1 VRLIEKST
9 GFLPCPLFVSPIRK
23 LVTHHRKG
31 IGPYLGI
38 PQQFNGTPDGLQHF
52 FQAFL
57 TRGYWQLLPP
67 EKNRLAAD
75 ERR

>member
-1 VRLIEKST
+1 M
-9 GFLPCPLFVSPIRK
+9 PLFVSPIRK

-31 IGPYLGI
+31 IGPI
-38 PQQFNGTPDGLQHF
+38 WESAQFNGTPDGLQHF